1 MSEIKALIKKEILL
15 EFRQK
20 HALAGVLVYVLA
32 TVFVCYLSF
41 QKIEQTQTWGA
52 LLWITGVFTAFNAMQ
67 KSFYSEKHGTQ
78 YYLYSLANPA
88 HIILSKLIYN
98 ALTVA
103 VLNLVSLFF
112 FVVFFGSK
120 VLEQADFVQMFTG
133 LLLGSTGLGFSLTF
147 AGSLAFKSGSGT
159 GLVAIL
165 GFPLIIP
172 LLITMVRHTSSSL
185 AGVPWD
191 VNGLNLVVLIVLNL
205 LPLVLGYILFPY
217 IWRE

>member
-1 MSEIKALIKKEILL
+1 MSAVTALIKKEILL

-41 QKIEQTQTWGA
+41 QKIEETQIWGA

-67 KSFYSEKHGTQ
+67 KTFYSEKPGTQ
-78 YYLYSLANPA
+78 FYMYTLANPA
-88 HIILSKLIYN
+88 HVILSKLIYN

-103 VLNLVSLFF
+103 MLNVISLFF
-112 FVVFFGSK
+112 FILFFGTK
-120 VLEQADFVQMFTG
+120 VLDQADVLQMLTG
-133 LLLGSTGLGFSLTF
+133 ILLGSTGLGFSLTF

-185 AGVPWD
+185 TGVSWEL
-191 VNGLNLVVLIVLNL
+191 NGLNLVVLFVLNL

>member
-1 MSEIKALIKKEILL
+1 MSTVKALIKKEILL

-67 KSFYSEKHGTQ
+67 KTFYSEKQGTQ
-78 YYLYSLANPA
+78 FYMYTLANPV

-103 VLNLVSLFF
+103 ALNIISLFF
-112 FVVFFGSK
+112 FTLFFGTS
-120 VLEQADFVQMFTG
+120 VLENADLLQMFTG
-133 LLLGSTGLGFSLTF
+133 ILLGSTGLGFSLTF

-185 AGVPWD
+185 LGVSWD
-191 VNGLNLVVLIVLNL
+191 LNGLNLIVLLVLNL